1 MALRASYHHW
11 TGHGKKIW
19 IGELQ
24 SIMANLRKA
33 TFHVFRLA
41 HNLAAGGIPSKI
53 ISQLSRKSDAW
64 MRENFGKSNQGKE
77 TVITMDHM
85 AAPFAIGFSFLIL
98 STLVFVFEVLYG
110 WFQRTRNSKK
120 TEIISL
126 KPLKPTI
133 NKLFLP

>member
-1 MALRASYHHW
+1 
-11 TGHGKKIW
+11 
-19 IGELQ
+19 
-24 SIMANLRKA
+24 
-33 TFHVFRLA
+33 
-41 HNLAAGGIPSKI
+41 
-53 ISQLSRKSDAW
+53 

-98 STLVFVFEVLYG
+98 STLVFVFEVLHG

-133 NKLFLP
+133 KNDFK